1 MLKFLKSVV
10 GSGDGIKDLPYTIG
24 EPYSTAWGGWT
35 HFRGT
40 SKVLLFFSFLFF
52 LFGILNF
59 LNFLS
64 FVLNVSP
71 SDYSSSS

>member
-35 HFRGT
+35 HCRGT
-40 SKVLLFFSFLFF
+40 SKVDLVLSYGFAFLEERD
-52 LFGILNF
+52 I
-59 LNFLS
+59 S
-64 FVLNVSP
+64 
-71 SDYSSSS
+71 